1 MTAAERLKGR
11 RAEAEVA
18 RLLRDAGFAVRGL
31 ESGGDHHAVRGGLR
45 LHVEVKRQERGW
57 RWAWAAQAVADA
69 PDGSVPVVVFRRSCE
84 PWQVARRVGFRELP
98 QAMRGPASGTV
109 YSSEPSGGQ
118 MWAFTTLAECLEALG
133 VPA

>member
-18 RLLRDAGFAVRGL
+18 GLLRAAGFTVRGL

-69 PDGSVPVVVFRRSCE
+69 PDGSVPVVVFRRSRE
-84 PWQVARRVGFRELP
+84 PWQVARRVASLELIRALVVP
-98 QAMRGPASGTV
+98 PGGTV
-109 YSSEPSGGQ
+109 YSVDPRSNAG
-118 MWAFTTLAECLEALG
+118 WAFCTLAAFLARVEAS
-133 VPA
+133 A